1 MDLGADQ
8 VSRNGLIDEGE
19 ANRGRARRWRL
30 DPEAKQVCRELGHG
44 FKAVGSCGAPRLER
58 LRVSHASLVP
68 GASDPP
74 IAAGGG
80 NGDRKVAREL
90 EP

>member
-1 MDLGADQ
+1 MELGT
-8 VSRNGLIDEGE
+8 VRVTGTSLIEGGE
-19 ANRGRARRWRL
+19 ASRGRARRWRL

-58 LRVSHASLVP
+58 LRVIHASLVP